1 MHSVSPRSGHFPS
14 FQQWSPM
21 GVLAGGIFIIDLL
34 IPLGVAAGVL
44 YLAVVLLSLRHRD
57 SQLPLWTAVGCS
69 ILTITAFFISPVGGE
84 LWKVLM
90 NRGLAIFAI
99 WTTTLMGRIQLQQ
112 AGTIQQQDKSIQDFM
127 TMLPSA
133 CFSFDRQGTILSWN
147 PAAEKIYGY
156 TQQEAVGSSSYDLL
170 VTHQTIEK
178 AKAVIDN
185 VFQGAAAVDQIW
197 HDRNKQGE
205 LGWRA
210 GSLFPIFA
218 RNGQVAYG
226 INFNID
232 ITAQKNAE
240 SGLQQKHALLEA
252 ILNSSKDAIYAKD
265 QSGKYLIANQAAA
278 DVMGKPPESLIG
290 LDDIQIFGA
299 EYGETLQQTDS
310 IILTNNQNIQLEETI
325 AIQGNLLTFSTTK
338 SPLKSPNG
346 NTIGLVGISRDITE
360 WKKLQTD
367 LLLTDRVF
375 QASHDHISILGQ
387 DYRYRRVNPSYEKI
401 HGYTSQE
408 VVGMSVS
415 DLLGQE
421 IFDHIVKPKLDQCF
435 QGDEVHYEAWF
446 QFGNN
451 QDHYMAVS
459 YLPLMSENRDIK
471 EIVVIARDMTERK
484 RMEEALESHEQQL
497 RTILDAMTNFVGI
510 GTADGTITDCN
521 QAPLTLAGL
530 TREDVIGK
538 RFTDTDWLNYSPT
551 TQEQVRDIIQR
562 VSQGEIVREDY
573 QACMG
578 DNGIVTVDAC
588 FVPVKDAMGQ
598 VQQIVHSGIDVTK
611 RRQIE
616 DAVKKSEQQF
626 RDLYESAPLAYFS
639 ATWDGHITR
648 VNVRASDLLGYSK
661 EELIGKHVLTLYGQT
676 KDGYEKASN
685 IQKKTQEGISIQD
698 EELEM
703 RKKDG
708 TILWVSLTV
717 RLIFDESGEI
727 IERRGIAQDIST
739 RKKIESE
746 LRASE
751 ERFRTFFEAGLIGMG
766 IISLEQKWLE
776 VNDQLCSL
784 LGYSQKELKL
794 TTWAELTYPDDLALD
809 QTNFESMRAGTV
821 SSYATSKRY
830 IRRDGSLMYANL
842 YVNVVQNSSGQA
854 DYFTTMIED
863 VTEQKHGEALLM
875 KWAMIF
881 QHTQWAVGVSDGTST
896 NFEMVNEAYA
906 SMHGYAI
913 RELEGMSVTDVVTP
927 EFRIQFPNIIQTIH
941 QDGFL
946 SYEACHLR
954 KDGSTF
960 PALVT
965 ESAIK
970 DINGQT
976 LYRVTNVIDISE
988 LKSTED
994 ALKKSDERLSVAL
1007 EASSSGTW
1015 DWNVLT
1021 GEVTFGKEWL
1031 TSLGYQS
1038 QDILPTVESWENLVH
1053 PDDMPM
1059 TLQAINQ
1066 HFSGD
1071 TQVYESINRLRMKNG
1086 EWRWNLDRGRVVE
1099 WTTDGKPLRMVGT
1112 DTNITERKEVEV
1124 ALEESR
1130 NRFQAIFDDAGIG
1143 MALVDIS
1150 GHFVESNRSFQTF
1163 LGYSAEDLRVLSFEI
1178 ITYKEHVETNQN
1190 FFEEL
1195 KTGTQ
1200 DSCNMEK
1207 RYIRKDGQIVW
1218 GHLTVTTIRHASG
1231 ELQFAIGMIED
1242 ITKKKLSEELLTK
1255 WATIFQ
1261 HTQWGVAVGNA
1272 DSHNL
1277 DLVNEAYARMHGYTV
1292 EELLGQP
1299 IAKVFAPS
1307 FRPQLPAFI
1316 QKIHAEGFQSIE
1328 SLHLRKDG
1336 TTFPAL
1342 LTVSAVKDSQGVVL
1356 YRVANLIDISNRKMA
1371 EESLQE
1377 SEQRF
1382 RSMFEQAA
1390 VGVAQVNSN
1399 TGEFIRI
1406 NQRYCDI
1413 VKYSQEEM
1421 MLTKFQDITHPA
1433 DQLADLEN
1441 MTKLLSGEIAKF
1453 SIEKRYV
1460 QKGGS
1465 AVWIHL
1471 TVSPM
1476 WQIGEQPSSHIAVV
1490 EDITERKMAKEA
1502 LEQSERLA
1510 NSTMNALTAQ
1520 LCVLDESGQILSTNE
1535 RWDQFARDNHGDPTK
1550 LGIGINY
1557 VNVCAQAA
1565 KKGNKDAEL
1574 FLSGL
1579 NAVLT
1584 KQQSEFSMDYQCS
1597 SPRQLRWYSARVTR
1611 FPDPGPV
1618 RVVVSHTDITEQK
1631 SMEEAIRRQNEELET
1646 TVQLRTERIVELEQR
1661 RMQVEKLAA
1670 LAQIAAGVAH
1680 EINNPLASI
1689 SQSLVLLK
1697 RALSKDH
1704 PHYRYMAKTED
1715 CIQRIAAIT
1724 KNLYQLYRPS
1734 GPMPTLVDIRKCI
1747 QTAMEIMEER
1757 SAKQAVR
1764 IKSSSHSTPIVTHIA
1779 QSELIQVL
1787 CNLIHNAIDASVEG
1801 GTIEL
1806 SLTTGP
1812 KAVVISVADEGEG
1825 IAPEAAAHIFEPFY
1839 TTKQNGSEGGMGLGL
1854 SISYSLVEAMNGS
1867 LNFSTTMGQ
1876 GSTFV
1881 ITLPRT

>member
-1 MHSVSPRSGHFPS
+1 MNSVSARSGHFPS
-14 FQQWSPM
+14 FQQWSPI
-21 GVLAGGIFIIDLL
+21 GAAAGGIFLIDLF
-34 IPLGVAAGVL
+34 IPLGIATGVL
-44 YLAVVLLSLRHRD
+44 YTAVVLLSLRYRD

-69 ILTITAFFISPVGGE
+69 ILTIVALFISPVGGE
-84 LWKVLM
+84 FWKVLI
-90 NRGLAIFAI
+90 NRGLALFAI
-99 WTTTLMGRIQLQQ
+99 WTTAIMSRIQLQQ
-112 AGTIQQQDKSIQDFM
+112 IGRIQ
-127 TMLPSA
+127 
-133 CFSFDRQGTILSWN
+133 
-147 PAAEKIYGY
+147 
-156 TQQEAVGSSSYDLL
+156 YDHLL
-170 VTHQTIEK
+170 
-178 AKAVIDN
+178 
-185 VFQGAAAVDQIW
+185 
-197 HDRNKQGE
+197 
-205 LGWRA
+205 
-210 GSLFPIFA
+210 
-218 RNGQVAYG
+218 
-226 INFNID
+226 
-232 ITAQKNAE
+232 TAQ
-240 SGLQQKHALLEA
+240 
-252 ILNSSKDAIYAKD
+252 
-265 QSGKYLIANQAAA
+265 
-278 DVMGKPPESLIG
+278 
-290 LDDIQIFGA
+290 
-299 EYGETLQQTDS
+299 
-310 IILTNNQNIQLEETI
+310 
-325 AIQGNLLTFSTTK
+325 
-338 SPLKSPNG
+338 
-346 NTIGLVGISRDITE
+346 
-360 WKKLQTD
+360 
-367 LLLTDRVF
+367 VF

-387 DYRYRRVNPSYEKI
+387 DYRYRRVNPSYEKV
-401 HGYTSQE
+401 HGRGSQDF
-408 VVGMSVS
+408 VGMHVS
-415 DLLGQE
+415 ELLGKE
-421 IFDHIVKPKLDQCF
+421 IFEKTAKPKLDQCF
-435 QGDEVHYEAWF
+435 QGEEVHYEAWF
-446 QFGNN
+446 RFADDQEHF
-451 QDHYMAVS
+451 MTVS
-459 YLPLMSENRDIK
+459 YLPLMSQEKNIE

-484 RMEEALESHEQQL
+484 RMEEALQANQQQL
-497 RTILDAMTNFVGI
+497 RTILDAMTNFIGI

-538 RFTDTDWLNYSPT
+538 RFTDTDWLNYSPK

-578 DNGIVTVDAC
+578 VNGMVIVDAC

-598 VQQIVHSGIDVTK
+598 VQQIIHSGIDVTE

-616 DAVKKSEQQF
+616 DAVRQSEEQF

-639 ATWDGHITR
+639 ASLDGHITR
-648 VNVRASDLLGYSK
+648 VNGRASDLLGYPK
-661 EELIGKHVLTLYGQT
+661 EELIGKHVLILYAPT

-703 RKKDG
+703 IKKDR
-708 TILWVSLTV
+708 TVLWVSLTV
-717 RLIFDESGEI
+717 RLIFDESGKI
-727 IERRGIAQDIST
+727 IERRSIAQDIST

-746 LRASE
+746 LRVSE

-766 IISLEQKWLE
+766 MISLEQKWLE
-776 VNDQLCSL
+776 VNDQLCEL
-784 LGYSQKELKL
+784 LGYSQTELKL

-809 QTNFESMRAGTV
+809 QANFESLRAGTLN
-821 SSYATSKRY
+821 SYATSKRY
-830 IRRDGSLMYANL
+830 IRKDGSLMYANL

-854 DYFTTMIED
+854 EHFTTMVED
-863 VTEQKHGEALLM
+863 VTEQKQGEALLM

-881 QHTQWAVGVSDGTST
+881 QHTQWGVAVSAGIST

-906 SMHGYAI
+906 RMHGYAI
-913 RELEGMSVTDVVTP
+913 RELEGMSVADVMTA
-927 EFRIQFPNIIQTIH
+927 EFRIKLPNIIKTIH
-941 QDGFL
+941 QDGFF
-946 SYEACHLR
+946 SYEASHMR

-970 DINGQT
+970 DIKGQT

-988 LKSTED
+988 LKSVED
-994 ALKKSDERLSVAL
+994 ALKKSEERLSTAL
-1007 EASSSGTW
+1007 EATASGTW

-1021 GEVTFGKEWL
+1021 GDVIFGKEWL
-1031 TSLGYQS
+1031 KALGYQS
-1038 QDILPTVESWENLVH
+1038 QDLPKTVESWKDLVH
-1053 PDDMPM
+1053 PDDMPN
-1059 TLQAINQ
+1059 TLQAINN
-1066 HFSGD
+1066 HFSGES
-1071 TQVYESINRLRMKNG
+1071 QIYESINRLRMKNG

-1099 WTTDGKPLRMVGT
+1099 WTTNGKPLRMVGT
-1112 DTNITERKEVEV
+1112 DTDITERKQVEV

-1130 NRFQAIFDDAGIG
+1130 NRFRAIFDNAGIG
-1143 MALVDIS
+1143 MALVDDK
-1150 GHFVESNRSFQTF
+1150 GHPIETNRSFQAL
-1163 LGYSAEDLRVLSFEI
+1163 LGYDSEELAAMSFVEFTHDEDSHEDWKR
-1178 ITYKEHVETNQN
+1178 Y
-1190 FFEEL
+1190 EEL
-1195 KTGTQ
+1195 KAGARE
-1200 DSCNMEK
+1200 SFNMEK
-1207 RYIRKDGQIVW
+1207 RYINKDGEIVW
-1218 GHLTVTTIRHASG
+1218 GHLTATAIRHANG
-1231 ELQFAIGMIED
+1231 KLKFAIGMVED

-1299 IAKVFAPS
+1299 IAKVFSPS

-1316 QKIHAEGFQSIE
+1316 QKIHEEGFQSIE

-1356 YRVANLIDISNRKMA
+1356 YRVANLIDISNRKIA
-1371 EESLQE
+1371 EESLRK

-1413 VKYSQEEM
+1413 VKHSQEEM
-1421 MLTKFQDITHPA
+1421 MRMKFQDITHPA

-1441 MTKLLSGEIAKF
+1441 MTKLLSGELPKF

-1460 QKGGS
+1460 RKDGS
-1465 AVWIHL
+1465 VVWIQL

-1476 WQIGEQPSSHIAVV
+1476 WQIGEKPSHHIAVV
-1490 EDITERKMAKEA
+1490 EDITQRVMATEA

-1520 LCVLDESGQILSTNE
+1520 LCVLNESGQILFTNE

-1550 LGIGINY
+1550 LGKGINY
-1557 VNVCAQAA
+1557 VNVCARAA
-1565 KKGNKDAEL
+1565 KKGNKEAEL
-1574 FLSGL
+1574 FLNGL
-1579 NAVLT
+1579 NAVLS
-1584 KQQSEFSMDYQCS
+1584 KQQSEFSLDYQCS
-1597 SPRQLRWYSARVTR
+1597 SPRQIRWYSARVTR

-1618 RVVVSHTDITEQK
+1618 RVVVSHSDITEQK
-1631 SMEEAIRRQNEELET
+1631 SLEEAIRKQNENLET
-1646 TVQLRTERIVELEQR
+1646 VLVQRTERIVELEQR

-1697 RALSKDH
+1697 RAISEDH
-1704 PHYRYMAKTED
+1704 PHYRYTAKTED
-1715 CIQRIAAIT
+1715 CIQRIATIT

-1734 GPMPTLVDIRKCI
+1734 GPIPTLVDIRKCI
-1747 QTAMEIMEER
+1747 QTATEIMEER
-1757 SAKQAVR
+1757 SDKHGVQ
-1764 IKSSSHSTPIVTHIA
+1764 IKVPSHSTPIMTHIA

-1801 GTIEL
+1801 DTIEM
-1806 SLTTGP
+1806 SITTGP
-1812 KAVVISVADEGEG
+1812 KALVISVADQGEG

-1854 SISYSLVEAMNGS
+1854 SISHSLVESMKGS
-1867 LNFSTTMGQ
+1867 LDFSTTLGQ